1 MTSVSKLGLLS
12 LAFVLPAI
20 AATPFPGLS
29 LTPPALVSFEA
40 STEPDREGRHTF
52 SASAGDIVVLTLE
65 TPPGERQACYPEMVD
80 GGRFSLVGST
90 IRPTPHSES
99 LVIEIEESGDFQY
112 QLMPLRRFS
121 LGDTGSAPMDQP
133 LADPASHGCK
143 VTARLGSETEKNWA
157 IANRLIEDYSGPEQS
172 LELYRQVLATQPAS
186 PEPYENYLGLL
197 ISLSFRDQTTVDA
210 RDPEAVGQMFL
221 GLPDDMRS
229 ELIGGLRQLADI
241 YEANPDWESRWGNDK
256 VDAPTL
262 LQEYASYVETGVAS
276 DLMKSVM
283 FSEQ

>member
-29 LTPPALVSFEA
+29 LTPSALVSFEA
-40 STEPDREGRHTF
+40 STEPDRAGRHTF

-80 GGRFSLVGST
+80 GGRFSPVGST

-99 LVIEIEESGDFQY
+99 LVLEIEESGDFQY

-143 VTARLGSETEKNWA
+143 VTAQLGSETEKNWA
-157 IANRLIEDYSGPEQS
+157 IANRLSEDYSGPDQA
-172 LELYRQVLATQPAS
+172 LELYRQVLATQPDS
-186 PEPYENYLGLL
+186 PEPYENYTGLL
-197 ISLSFRDQTTVDA
+197 ISLSFRDQPTVDA

-221 GLPDDMRS
+221 SLPDDVRS
-229 ELIGGLRQLADI
+229 DLIGGLQRLAGL
-241 YEANPDWESRWGNDK
+241 YEANPDWESRWNINQ

-262 LQEYASYVETGVAS
+262 LREYASYVETGVAS

-283 FSEQ
+283 FSQ